1 MKRDLIDSYLQKPY
15 TIEIIPEESDGLK
28 GYFARVVELPGCMT
42 QADDFQE
49 LETMI
54 KDAMRAWIETS
65 LENGLEI
72 PEPKRIEEYSG
83 KFLLRI
89 PKSLHREL
97 VHLAERE
104 AVSLN
109 SFITK
114 LLARSVGMIEGESL
128 KNYEM
133 GKNIRRQV
141 DSQLYI
147 HEDKSEF
154 GEG

>member
-15 TIEIIPEESDGLK
+15 TIEIIPEEKIGSE

-65 LENGLEI
+65 LENGQDI
-72 PEPKRIEEYSG
+72 PEPKRIQEYSG

-97 VHLAERE
+97 VYLSEKE
-104 AVSLN
+104 SVSLN
-109 SFITK
+109 SFITTI
-114 LLARSVGMIEGESL
+114 LARSVGLIEGERL
-128 KNYEM
+128 AKNEI
-133 GKNIRRQV
+133 GKYVAKRV
-141 DSQLYI
+141 DSNMYI
-147 HEDKSEF
+147 HED
-154 GEG
+154 

>member
-15 TIEIIPEESDGLK
+15 TIEIIPEESDGSE

-49 LETMI
+49 IEYMI

-65 LENGLEI
+65 LENGQEI

-89 PKSLHREL
+89 PKTLHREL

-109 SFITK
+109 SFITTT
-114 LLARSVGMIEGESL
+114 LARSVGMIEGESL
-128 KNYEM
+128 TVNEM
-133 GKNIRRQV
+133 GKYVEKQV
-141 DSQLYI
+141 DSNLYI
-147 HEDKSEF
+147 HEDQSKF
-154 GEG
+154 GG